1 MSIKELIPYINTLP
15 DRACGAN
22 LEYRADFIQLLQ
34 EIDGGNEVQYGDHV
48 YPATPVDWQRVRSLC
63 LTLLEESLD
72 LRVAVCL
79 ARALL
84 ELQGLSGF
92 IDGLRLIDNLLR
104 ERWDDVHPQLLAE
117 DDHDPL
123 MRLNTLAE
131 LAVPTSVVLVLKR
144 QQLGSTMGLEPL
156 RLADL
161 ACIAESADE
170 EARTQ
175 GLARLGG
182 LIESQARAE
191 LVENLLLLRALV
203 ELIAQIGVCLE
214 EKIAAPGIS
223 PLGGLG
229 RTLDKWC
236 RVAEE
241 RCRAVLPPPADDS
254 PLAVLA
260 ADATRRAP
268 TTWSGVCQ
276 SREDVVR
283 ALDAIC
289 AYYAHHEPSSPVP
302 LLAARTRRLA
312 TMSFLEAIAELVP
325 GSLADLHALGGIAND

>member
-15 DRACGAN
+15 DRPCGPN
-22 LEYRADFIQLLQ
+22 LEYRADFIQLLE

-63 LTLLEESLD
+63 LTLLEDALD

-84 ELQGLSGF
+84 ELHGLSGF
-92 IDGLRLIDNLLR
+92 VDGLRLIDSLLR
-104 ERWDDVHPQLLAE
+104 ERWEDVHPQLLAE

-123 MRLNTLAE
+123 IRLNTLAE
-131 LAVPTSVVLVLKR
+131 LAVPTSVVQVLKR
-144 QQLGSTMGLEPL
+144 QQMGSAMGLEPL

-161 ACIAESADE
+161 ACIAESAEDE
-170 EARTQ
+170 VRTQ
-175 GLARLGG
+175 GLTRLGA
-182 LIESQARAE
+182 LIESRARDE
-191 LVENLLLLRALV
+191 LVENLRLLRALV
-203 ELIAQIGVCLE
+203 ERIAQIGACLE
-214 EKIAAPGIS
+214 EKVAAPGIS
-223 PLGGLG
+223 PLDGLG
-229 RTLDKWC
+229 RALDKWC

-241 RCRAVLPPPADDS
+241 RCDVVLTS
-254 PLAVLA
+254 PDAGLSQALA
-260 ADATRRAP
+260 AEVTNRAP
-268 TTWSGVCQ
+268 GAWSGVCQ

-325 GSLADLHALGGIAND
+325 GSLADLQALGGISDD

>member
-1 MSIKELIPYINTLP
+1 M
-15 DRACGAN
+15 
-22 LEYRADFIQLLQ
+22 EYRADFIQLLQ
-34 EIDGGNEVQYGDHV
+34 EIEGGNEVQYGDHV
-48 YPATPVDWQRVRSLC
+48 YPATPVDWPRVRSLC
-63 LTLLEESLD
+63 LVLLEDALD

-84 ELQGLSGF
+84 ELHGLPGF
-92 IDGLRLIDNLLR
+92 VDGLRLIDSLLR
-104 ERWDDVHPQLLAE
+104 ERWEDVHPQLLAE

-131 LAVPTSVVLVLKR
+131 LAVPTTVVQVLRR
-144 QQLGSTMGLEPL
+144 QQMGNAMGLEPL

-161 ACIAESADE
+161 AGIAESADE
-170 EARTQ
+170 DVRTQ
-175 GLARLGG
+175 GLSRLVG
-182 LIESQARAE
+182 
-191 LVENLLLLRALV
+191 LVESPARDELLENLRSLRALV

-214 EKIAAPGIS
+214 DKTAAPGIS
-223 PLGGLG
+223 PLSGLG
-229 RTLDKWC
+229 RALDKWC

-241 RCRAVLPPPADDS
+241 RCGAAMP
-254 PLAVLA
+254 PLAEDSLKALA
-260 ADATRRAP
+260 CEVTNNAP
-268 TTWSGVCQ
+268 AAWSGVCQ

-325 GSLADLHALGGIAND
+325 GSLADLHALGGIAHD

>member
-1 MSIKELIPYINTLP
+1 MSMKELIPYIDTLH
-15 DRACGAN
+15 DRPCGPN
-22 LEYRADFIQLLQ
+22 LEYQADFIQLLQ
-34 EIDGGNEVQYGDHV
+34 EIDGGNEVQYGDHL
-48 YPATPVDWQRVRSLC
+48 YPATPVDWKRVRSLC

-92 IDGLRLIDNLLR
+92 VEGLRLVDRLLR
-104 ERWDDVHPQLLAE
+104 ERWEDVHPQLLAE
-117 DDHDPL
+117 EGHDPL
-123 MRLNTLAE
+123 VRLNTLAE
-131 LAVPTSVVLVLKR
+131 LAVPTTVVLVLKR
-144 QQLGSTMGLEPL
+144 QHLASTQGLEPL
-156 RLADL
+156 CLADL
-161 ACIAESADE
+161 ACIAESAQE
-170 EARTQ
+170 ESRAQ
-175 GLARLGG
+175 GLARLAG
-182 LIESQARAE
+182 LIESPAQAE
-191 LVENLLLLRALV
+191 LIESLRLLRTLV
-203 ELIAQIGVCLE
+203 ELIAQIGACLE
-214 EKIAAPGIS
+214 EKAAAPGIS

-229 RTLDKWC
+229 RALDKWC

-241 RCRAVLPPPADDS
+241 RCSAALPPIVSDS
-254 PLAVLA
+254 PSVALASPAMAGA
-260 ADATRRAP
+260 AA
-268 TTWSGVCQ
+268 WSGVCQ

>member
-1 MSIKELIPYINTLP
+1 MSIEELIPYINTLP
-15 DRACGAN
+15 DRSCGPN

-34 EIDGGNEVQYGDHV
+34 EIEGGNEVQYGDHV
-48 YPATPVDWQRVRSLC
+48 YPATPVDWQRVRALC
-63 LTLLEESLD
+63 LVLLEDSLD

-84 ELQGLSGF
+84 EVRGLSGF
-92 IDGLRLIDNLLR
+92 VDGLRLIDSLLH
-104 ERWDDVHPQLLAE
+104 ERWEDVHPQLLAE

-131 LAVPTSVVLVLKR
+131 LAVPSSVVLVLKR
-144 QQLGSTMGLEPL
+144 QPLAGAVGLEPL
-156 RLADL
+156 YLADL
-161 ACIAESADE
+161 ANIAESAQDE
-170 EARTQ
+170 VRAQ
-175 GLARLGG
+175 GLARLVG
-182 LIESQARAE
+182 
-191 LVENLLLLRALV
+191 LVESAARDELLENLRSLRALV
-203 ELIAQIGVCLE
+203 ELIAQIDICLE
-214 EKIAAPGIS
+214 EKTAAPGIS
-223 PLGGLG
+223 PLAGLG

-241 RCRAVLPPPADDS
+241 RCRGVLSPPLADS
-254 PLAVLA
+254 PA
-260 ADATRRAP
+260 APPSEPANRAP
-268 TTWSGVCQ
+268 AAWRGVCQ

-325 GSLADLHALGGIAND
+325 GSLADLHALGGIAHD

>member
-1 MSIKELIPYINTLP
+1 MSIKELISYISTLP
-15 DRACGAN
+15 DRPCGPN

-48 YPATPVDWQRVRSLC
+48 YPASPVDWLRVHTLC
-63 LTLLEESLD
+63 LTLLEDALD

-84 ELQGLSGF
+84 ELHGLSGF
-92 IDGLRLIDNLLR
+92 VEGLRLIDSLLR
-104 ERWDDVHPQLLAE
+104 ERWVDVHPQLLAE

-123 MRLNTLAE
+123 IRLNTLAE

-144 QQLGSTMGLEPL
+144 QPIGSAMGLEPL
-156 RLADL
+156 CLADL
-161 ACIAESADE
+161 ACIAESALED
-170 EARTQ
+170 ARTQ

-182 LIESQARAE
+182 LLESQARDE
-191 LVENLLLLRALV
+191 LVENLRVLRSLV

-214 EKIAAPGIS
+214 EKTTVPGIS
-223 PLGGLG
+223 PLDGLG
-229 RTLDKWC
+229 RALDKWC
-236 RVAEE
+236 RIAEE
-241 RCRAVLPPPADDS
+241 RCCAVLPSSADDS
-254 PLAVLA
+254 SQAPA
-260 ADATRRAP
+260 AEVTGHASAA
-268 TTWSGVCQ
+268 WSGVCR

-325 GSLADLHALGGIAND
+325 GSLADLHALGGIAHD

>member
-15 DRACGAN
+15 DRPCGPN

-63 LTLLEESLD
+63 LALLEDAID

-84 ELQGLSGF
+84 ELHGLSGF
-92 IDGLRLIDNLLR
+92 VDGLRLIDSLLR
-104 ERWDDVHPQLLAE
+104 ERWEDVHPQLLAE

-123 MRLNTLAE
+123 IRLNTLAE
-131 LAVPTSVVLVLKR
+131 LAVPTSVVQVLKR
-144 QQLGSTMGLEPL
+144 QPMGSAMGLEPL

-161 ACIAESADE
+161 AGIAESVE
-170 EARTQ
+170 EEVRAQ
-175 GLARLGG
+175 GLERLVGLLESPARD
-182 LIESQARAE
+182 E
-191 LVENLLLLRALV
+191 LLENLRLLRALV
-203 ELIAQIGVCLE
+203 ELIVQIGDCLE
-214 EKIAAPGIS
+214 EKAAAPGIS
-223 PLGGLG
+223 PLSGLG
-229 RTLDKWC
+229 RALDKWC
-236 RVAEE
+236 RIAEE
-241 RCRAVLPPPADDS
+241 RCGAGLSSSAEGS
-254 PLAVLA
+254 PQALASEV
-260 ADATRRAP
+260 TNNTP
-268 TTWSGVCQ
+268 TAWSGVCQ
-276 SREDVVR
+276 SRGDVVR

-325 GSLADLHALGGIAND
+325 GSLADLHALGGITHD

>member
-1 MSIKELIPYINTLP
+1 MSIKELIPYIDSLY
-15 DRACGAN
+15 DRPCGPN

-34 EIDGGNEVQYGDHV
+34 EIDGGNEVQYGDHL
-48 YPATPVDWQRVRSLC
+48 YPATPVDWKRVRSLC
-63 LTLLEESLD
+63 LTLLEDSLD

-92 IDGLRLIDNLLR
+92 VEGLRLIDRLLR
-104 ERWDDVHPQLLAE
+104 ERWEDIHPQLLAE
-117 DDHDPL
+117 EGHDPL
-123 MRLNTLAE
+123 VRLNTLAE

-144 QQLGSTMGLEPL
+144 QPLGSAAGLEPL
-156 RLADL
+156 CVADL
-161 ACIAESADE
+161 ACIAESAQE

-175 GLARLGG
+175 GLAHLAS
-182 LIESQARAE
+182 LIESPARAE
-191 LVENLLLLRALV
+191 LIEGLRTLRSLV

-214 EKIAAPGIS
+214 EKTAAPGVS

-229 RTLDKWC
+229 RALDKWC

-241 RCRAVLPPPADDS
+241 RCSAVLPALADDS
-254 PLAVLA
+254 PPAVTASA
-260 ADATRRAP
+260 ATAGAAA
-268 TTWSGVCQ
+268 WSGVCQ

>member
-1 MSIKELIPYINTLP
+1 MKELIPYIDALHERP
-15 DRACGAN
+15 GGPN
-22 LEYRADFIQLLQ
+22 LEYRADFIQLFQ
-34 EIDGGNEVQYGDHV
+34 EMEGGNEVQYGDHL
-48 YPATPVDWQRVRSLC
+48 YPAPPVDWKRVRSLC
-63 LTLLEESLD
+63 LTLLEDSLD

-92 IDGLRLIDNLLR
+92 VEGLRLIDGLVR
-104 ERWDDVHPQLLAE
+104 ERWEDVHPQLLAE
-117 DDHDPL
+117 DGHDPL
-123 MRLNTLAE
+123 VRLNTLAE

-144 QQLGSTMGLEPL
+144 QPLASAMGLESL

-161 ACIAESADE
+161 ACIAESAE
-170 EARTQ
+170 EDARAQ
-175 GLARLGG
+175 GLARLASVIESPAHEA
-182 LIESQARAE
+182 LIEG
-191 LVENLLLLRALV
+191 LRSLRGLV
-203 ELIAQIGVCLE
+203 ELITRIGTGLE

-229 RTLDKWC
+229 RALDKWC

-241 RCRAVLPPPADDS
+241 RLGAALPAQPDDLPRTLPGSPAT
-254 PLAVLA
+254 AGA
-260 ADATRRAP
+260 AAWR
-268 TTWSGVCQ
+268 GVCQ

-289 AYYAHHEPSSPVP
+289 TYYAHHEPSSPVP

-312 TMSFLEAIAELVP
+312 SMSFLEAIAELVP
-325 GSLADLHALGGIAND
+325 GSLADLRALGGIAND

>member
-1 MSIKELIPYINTLP
+1 MSIKELIPYIDTLP
-15 DRACGAN
+15 DRPCGPN

-34 EIDGGNEVQYGDHV
+34 EVEGGNEVQYGEHL
-48 YPATPVDWQRVRSLC
+48 YPATPVDWKRVQSLC
-63 LTLLEESLD
+63 LTLLADALD

-84 ELQGLSGF
+84 ELQGLPGF
-92 IDGLRLIDNLLR
+92 VEGLRLISGLLR
-104 ERWDDVHPQLLAE
+104 ERWEDVHPQLLAE

-123 MRLNTLAE
+123 VRLNTLAE

-144 QQLGSTMGLEPL
+144 QQLASAMGLEPL
-156 RLADL
+156 YLADL
-161 ACIAESADE
+161 ACIVESVQE
-170 EARTQ
+170 EPRTE
-175 GLARLGG
+175 GLARLVG
-182 LIESQARAE
+182 LLESSAHDE
-191 LVENLLLLRALV
+191 LVENLRSIRTLV
-203 ELIAQIGVCLE
+203 ELIAQIGACLE
-214 EKIAAPGIS
+214 EKTAAAGIS

-229 RTLDKWC
+229 RALDKWC

-241 RCRAVLPPPADDS
+241 RCGSVLPAPADDS
-254 PLAVLA
+254 PMA
-260 ADATRRAP
+260 AATRVVTAG
-268 TTWSGVCQ
+268 TAVWSGICQ

-302 LLAARTRRLA
+302 LLAARARRLA

-325 GSLADLHALGGIAND
+325 GSLADLHALGGIAHE